1 MIAKE
6 TYHNNQLIFSNLKEF
21 CEPVKATGFS
31 IKYVLNGTEVYTLNN
46 EQHVV
51 KNNQY
56 LLSNIEKE
64 GVVEIESKQFVKGIC
79 ISIDRNLIK
88 QVVDYILQ
96 PDSNCVEEAVTN
108 FFTTSNFLDNYYND
122 IDTKVGSLLK
132 GLPFNTT
139 EGFSCQHNEDRADFF
154 YKLAEAIVQD
164 QMPVF
169 KQLHNIPSIKYSTKK
184 DLYKRIQ
191 KALEFIDSSFE
202 NDLTI
207 NNIATHSCMSEYH
220 FYRLFK
226 QVQGISPM
234 QYIIKKRLEKA
245 KQLIVK
251 QQMTIGE
258 VALHTGFAD
267 VFSFSKMFKK
277 HFQMSP
283 SSLLKK

>member
-1 MIAKE
+1 MLTKE
-6 TYHNNQLIFSNLKEF
+6 TYHNNQLIYSNLKEF
-21 CEPVKATGFS
+21 YEPVKATGFS
-31 IKYVLNGTEVYTLNN
+31 IKYVVSGTEIYTLNN
-46 EQHVV
+46 EQHIV

-64 GVVEIESKQFVKGIC
+64 GVVEIESKQLVRGIC

-88 QVVDYILQ
+88 QVVDFIIQ
-96 PDSNCVEEAVTN
+96 PDSNCVEEELTN
-108 FFTTSNFLDNYYND
+108 FFTTSNFLDSHYND
-122 IDTKVGSLLK
+122 ADTKVGNLLQS
-132 GLPFNTT
+132 LPFNAA
-139 EGFSCQHNEDRADFF
+139 EGVCYQSNETQTDFF
-154 YKLAEAIVQD
+154 YNLAEAIVQD

-169 KQLHNIPSIKYSTKK
+169 KQLHNISSIKYNTKK

-191 KALEFIDSSFE
+191 KAKEFIDSSFE
-202 NDLTI
+202 NDLTV
-207 NNIATHSCMSEYH
+207 NNIATHSFMSEYH

-245 KQLIVK
+245 KHLIAQ
-251 QQMTIGE
+251 QQMPINE
-258 VALHTGFAD
+258 VALHTGFTD

-283 SSLLKK
+283 STLLKK